1 MADQSLKKVMD
12 HFIEKQSNSMLKISY
27 NPAFNNVND
36 IKQFKLTQSA
46 SKVVADSAI
55 KAAESPSKSR
65 LYLKSITPNVH
76 TKLGSKKNTSLIVMK
91 ESKKNITS
99 ASAAILDY

>member
-46 SKVVADSAI
+46 SKVAESTI